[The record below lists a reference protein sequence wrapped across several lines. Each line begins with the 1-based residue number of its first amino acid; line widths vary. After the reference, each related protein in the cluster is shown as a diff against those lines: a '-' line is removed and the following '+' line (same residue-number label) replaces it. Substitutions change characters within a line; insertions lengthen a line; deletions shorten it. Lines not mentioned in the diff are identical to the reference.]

1 MDEQQRDQL
10 AQQLLSEQGI
20 IWSAFDD
27 KCVLPPGSVRTKQ
40 GEFFKV
46 FTPFKRAWLT
56 LFQPPVI
63 GKNRPVAL
71 WNVPSAL
78 AELVWHPEQAFDYP
92 RIDSTPWAADF
103 ETVRAQLR
111 DFCRERVQDYH
122 QARDFPARKAPV
134 RSHPT
139 WRLVCYRRVNA
150 WLACITSH
158 QWANS
163 VKGHKSG

>member
-1 MDEQQRDQL
+1 MAVSQLAKTLNATQVLANRDYELDEQQRDQL

-63 GKNRPVAL
+63 GKI
-71 WNVPSAL
+71 VP
-78 AELVWHPEQAFDYP
+78 
-92 RIDSTPWAADF
+92 
-103 ETVRAQLR
+103 
-111 DFCRERVQDYH
+111 
-122 QARDFPARKAPV
+122 
-134 RSHPT
+134 
-139 WRLVCYRRVNA
+139 
-150 WLACITSH
+150 
-158 QWANS
+158 
-163 VKGHKSG
+163 

>member
-1 MDEQQRDQL
+1 MRITSRFGAHETGR
-10 AQQLLSEQGI
+10 I
-20 IWSAFDD
+20 
-27 KCVLPPGSVRTKQ
+27 
-40 GEFFKV
+40 FKV

-111 DFCRERVQDYH
+111 DFAVNECRTTIKRVIFRLGRH
-122 QARDFPARKAPV
+122 QFALTLLGDWCVIGASMRG
-134 RSHPT
+134 S
-139 WRLVCYRRVNA
+139 LVSRVINGR
-150 WLACITSH
+150 T
-158 QWANS
+158 Q
-163 VKGHKSG
+163 